1 MPASGLKQAG
11 SMKVITNLSKCGLM
25 TDSGL
30 SRSVCCASVI
40 SCHRSN
46 CLFSRKE
53 AERDKSR
60 PYAVR
65 VHFLALDG
73 LFVFRE
79 RGSSLMNHSLL
90 HCYEQLFPY
99 QQTQPIA
106 VYSII
111 AIFREIIC
119 LFGGFIV
126 PLHRRKFKSD
136 S

>member
-1 MPASGLKQAG
+1 MRSNDRFGF
-11 SMKVITNLSKCGLM
+11 I
-25 TDSGL
+25 

-46 CLFSRKE
+46 CFFSRKE

-65 VHFLALDG
+65 VHFLG
-73 LFVFRE
+73 VGWIVCFQGE
-79 RGSSLMNHSLL
+79 RLKPNESLPL

>member
-1 MPASGLKQAG
+1 MPNTTQWTEHSGLK
-11 SMKVITNLSKCGLM
+11 
-25 TDSGL
+25 
-30 SRSVCCASVI
+30 
-40 SCHRSN
+40 
-46 CLFSRKE
+46 
-53 AERDKSR
+53 RDKSR

-79 RGSSLMNHSLL
+79 RGSSLMNHFPL